1 MENRKGDPLGFAHTF
16 NFLPAAKGSRAGLAR
31 GEPGRLGLEAG
42 PEEGWGL
49 GQDSQKV
56 GTRGWTAHWA
66 KSAGLVGEPA
76 RRAELEADRVE
87 GWEG

>member
-16 NFLPAAKGSRAGLAR
+16 NFLPAAKGSRVVLAR
-31 GEPGRLGLEAG
+31 GEPGRLGLRAG

-56 GTRGWTAHWA
+56 GTRGWI
-66 KSAGLVGEPA
+66 A
-76 RRAELEADRVE
+76 RRLENVGAGQGE
-87 GWEG
+87 I